1 MPLKLNVGASRKVGD
16 NNYGSRGASVHLE
29 VELDSSLINYPDK
42 LQERI
47 RHLFNQ
53 VHVSLTEELGR
64 SGNVNGQAPTNHA
77 SQPTGPADPLNG
89 GAPQN
94 GKQNGSPRLAT
105 PAQIKALYGIS
116 KRQGMD
122 LHEVLRE
129 RCGLERPEDLS
140 LKQASALIDSFKSS
154 DA

>member
-16 NNYGSRGASVHLE
+16 DNYGSRGASVHME
-29 VELDSSLINYPDK
+29 VELDASLINYPDK

-47 RHLFNQ
+47 RHLFGQ
-53 VHVSLTEELGR
+53 VHTSLAEELGR
-64 SGNVNGQAPTNHA
+64 SGNGHAPSNHA
-77 SQPTGPADPLNG
+77 AKPTAPAEPLNG
-89 GAPQN
+89 GAPKN
-94 GKQNGSPRLAT
+94 GKQNGSQRLAT

-116 KRQGMD
+116 KRHGMN
-122 LHEVLRE
+122 LHQVLRE

-140 LKQASALIDSFKSS
+140 LKEASALIDSFKSS